1 MRKQIEAKFQYRW
14 PNKIRTT
21 RDLEI
26 EREMTSQETEKND
39 AEIKIESAR
48 KKTPYLWAHA
58 RSKHRHWIFYHVFCV
73 CCTWAFILRCVIG
86 PSMNGWSS
94 KRFYFCF
101 DVWPRHTKFLTIQ
114 CLNRWNYE
122 TQSQFWLGDVFHTQR
137 RRSRWKQRVPKPKKA
152 NLWTAIGN

>member
-48 KKTPYLWAHA
+48 KKNT
-58 RSKHRHWIFYHVFCV
+58 VFMG
-73 CCTWAFILRCVIG
+73 TR
-86 PSMNGWSS
+86 
-94 KRFYFCF
+94 
-101 DVWPRHTKFLTIQ
+101 
-114 CLNRWNYE
+114 
-122 TQSQFWLGDVFHTQR
+122 TQ
-137 RRSRWKQRVPKPKKA
+137 
-152 NLWTAIGN
+152 

>member
-58 RSKHRHWIFYHVFCV
+58 RSKHRH
-73 CCTWAFILRCVIG
+73 
-86 PSMNGWSS
+86 
-94 KRFYFCF
+94 
-101 DVWPRHTKFLTIQ
+101 
-114 CLNRWNYE
+114 
-122 TQSQFWLGDVFHTQR
+122 
-137 RRSRWKQRVPKPKKA
+137 
-152 NLWTAIGN
+152 